1 LSEFARTQVDRS
13 AVRQR
18 EREHLASRKARQHLK
33 GDHMRFNVIVLQTAA
48 LAVALL
54 STNAARADSSPLG
67 LWIDHTGRGAVEI
80 VNCGDKLCG
89 YVAWVKD
96 NKDAEGCGEQI
107 IGDVKSV
114 GGGKW
119 DKGWIWDPDSSS
131 KYDVELTPM
140 GDQMRV
146 MGYAGTKWL
155 SETYT
160 WKRAPAD
167 LKKCVKP
174 GQAAA
179 DAPAAKTT
187 ANAAAPAPT
196 PAVSKVAAD
205 VTPAAPASNPPAAAK
220 KDEIVKKDEAKPITA
235 EAKPEAVEAKD
246 PAPKATDETP
256 KSEPS
261 KSKHAKKK
269 DGPNS
274 ATLVARIVEAM
285 DDDEETGTTPA
296 KAEAKPAKKD
306 CKMELPYLEMA
317 LSYACD

>member
-1 LSEFARTQVDRS
+1 
-13 AVRQR
+13 
-18 EREHLASRKARQHLK
+18 
-33 GDHMRFNVIVLQTAA
+33 MRFNVIALQSAA

-67 LWIDHTGRGAVEI
+67 IWIDHTGRGAVEI
-80 VNCGDKLCG
+80 VDCGDKLCG

-96 NKDAEGCGEQI
+96 TKDADGCGDQI
-107 IGDVKSV
+107 IGDVKAV

-187 ANAAAPAPT
+187 ATAAPAAT
-196 PAVSKVAAD
+196 PSVSKVAAD

-220 KDEIVKKDEAKPITA
+220 KDEAKPITA
-235 EAKPEAVEAKD
+235 EAKPEAVDTKD
-246 PAPKATDETP
+246 PAPKAAGETP
-256 KSEPS
+256 KSDSS

-269 DGPNS
+269 DGANS
-274 ATLVARIVEAM
+274 ATMVARIVEAM
-285 DDDEETGTTPA
+285 DDDEETGATPA
-296 KAEAKPAKKD
+296 KPEAKPAKKD

-317 LSYACD
+317 LTYACD

>member
-1 LSEFARTQVDRS
+1 
-13 AVRQR
+13 
-18 EREHLASRKARQHLK
+18 
-33 GDHMRFNVIVLQTAA
+33 MRFNVIALQTAA

-80 VNCGDKLCG
+80 VNCGDNLCG

-96 NKDAEGCGEQI
+96 SKDADGCGEQI
-107 IGDVKSV
+107 IGDVKAV

-179 DAPAAKTT
+179 DVPAKTT
-187 ANAAAPAPT
+187 AAAAAPATT
-196 PAVSKVAAD
+196 PAVSKVAD
-205 VTPAAPASNPPAAAK
+205 VTPAAPASEPPAAVK
-220 KDEIVKKDEAKPITA
+220 KDEAAKKDEAKPITA
-235 EAKPEAVEAKD
+235 EAKPEVEAKD
-246 PAPKATDETP
+246 PAPKAADEAP
-256 KSEPS
+256 KADAS
-261 KSKHAKKK
+261 KPKHAKKK
-269 DGPNS
+269 EGPNS
-274 ATLVARIVEAM
+274 ATMVARIVEAM
-285 DDDEETGTTPA
+285 DDDEEPATTPA
-296 KAEAKPAKKD
+296 KTEAKPAKKD